1 MSALS
6 SIAEIIATA
15 LNMTDKYIEDPERRL
30 KARLEFKQKMLLLAD
45 KICKEVKLDEANKML
60 GDFITIINKL

>member
-30 KARLEFKQKMLLLAD
+30 KARLEFKQKMLFYW
-45 KICKEVKLDEANKML
+45 N
-60 GDFITIINKL
+60 